1 MSEPDRFQV
10 ELREFTFEVETSS
23 LGYSVFW
30 LDCPD
35 ETYPSGY
42 SVFQGG
48 SEHVSRKPIAREE
61 IIRDIEDWLE
71 TELKDRC

>member
-10 ELREFTFEVETSS
+10 EIRGFTFEVEISS

-35 ETYPSGY
+35 ETHPSGY

-48 SEHVSRKPIAREE
+48 SEHVSRKPNAREE

>member
-1 MSEPDRFQV
+1 MSEPDSFQV
-10 ELREFTFEVETSS
+10 ELREFTFEVEISS

-48 SEHVSRKPIAREE
+48 SEHVSRKPNAREE

>member
-10 ELREFTFEVETSS
+10 ELRGFTFEVETSS

-42 SVFQGG
+42 SAFQSG
-48 SEHVSRKPIAREE
+48 SNHDSRKPTAREE
-61 IIRDIEDWLE
+61 IVRDIEDWLE
-71 TELKDRC
+71 TELRDRC